1 MRELVTS
8 KMTKVL
14 SECLILRCGNDGL
27 NVIRIAMLKDKLFH
41 DKFKRDAYLRRKES
55 VLHRIEQTTDLSSG
69 RHTHWGNHEQKEVH

>member
-14 SECLILRCGNDGL
+14 SECLILRSCNNGL
-27 NVIRIAMLKDKLFH
+27 DLVSIAMLENVFFH

-55 VLHRIEQTTDLSSG
+55 VLHRIEQTTDLSSET
-69 RHTHWGNHEQKEVH
+69 HTHYRNHVL